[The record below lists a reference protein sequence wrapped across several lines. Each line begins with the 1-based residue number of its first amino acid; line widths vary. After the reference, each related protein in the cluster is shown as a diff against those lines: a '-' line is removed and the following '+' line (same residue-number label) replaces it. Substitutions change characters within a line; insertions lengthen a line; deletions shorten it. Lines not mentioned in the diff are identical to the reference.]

1 MEPKEASL
9 SSEKHD
15 LQKSTTCEPPK
26 DVSEDTVSLE
36 HFLIG
41 RSRQRRQRTT
51 FTPYQITALEDLFS
65 RTHYPDIFVREELA
79 LQINLCE
86 ARIQSKVAEGGQI
99 FWIRFLHSSSEYD
112 AANSESSSTFS
123 TTDEKRNS
131 PNIKWY
137 LQLSVYA
144 SKQDG
149 CSVSSSADDI
159 VSPRG
164 TNSTAEGCA
173 FTSGVSISLRRTV
186 QLFTPLHLSV
196 HGSQCACVFVEAIA
210 IDDEEPNQHRKY
222 SGKHLRMSK

>member
-1 MEPKEASL
+1 MSNITR
-9 SSEKHD
+9 
-15 LQKSTTCEPPK
+15 KSK
-26 DVSEDTVSLE
+26 ISGLVSKSK
-36 HFLIG
+36 
-41 RSRQRRQRTT
+41 
-51 FTPYQITALEDLFS
+51 
-65 RTHYPDIFVREELA
+65 
-79 LQINLCE
+79 
-86 ARIQSKVAEGGQI
+86 SKVAEGGQI

-164 TNSTAEGCA
+164 TNSTAEVSGGC
-173 FTSGVSISLRRTV
+173 FLLKFSR
-186 QLFTPLHLSV
+186 
-196 HGSQCACVFVEAIA
+196 
-210 IDDEEPNQHRKY
+210 
-222 SGKHLRMSK
+222 